1 MGRPKSDGPKVVSFV
16 VDGVKHEQAVAV
28 PDIPAFATLGDALAL
43 VNHDESKLLTVIS
56 RGLVASMIGDLKKT
70 LKSAFLAENDPNRA
84 AIRKLA
90 NIIFTEWASKKFG
103 RAITRKEVKAQNV
116 ELAKKAFGGA
126 MREARKRFAT
136 ETVDL
141 EA

>member
-1 MGRPKSDGPKVVSFV
+1 
-16 VDGVKHEQAVAV
+16 
-28 PDIPAFATLGDALAL
+28 